1 MGTWGYKHFEN
12 DSAFD
17 NADILENSTNP
28 EEVLKDTF
36 GHTLT
41 MENLDADQGQA
52 IIAFAAYVD
61 RQVNGTIYSTDDSEK
76 LLVDTFPQRHPHIDF
91 TELKELAYKSV
102 SKVLEEDFE
111 LNELWEENE
120 EEYPLWRNE
129 VEALI
134 ERLKK

>member
-17 NADILENSTNP
+17 YSSMIEDSDNP
-28 EEVLKDTF
+28 KEILKDTF
-36 GHTLT
+36 GHTLQ
-41 MENLDADQGQA
+41 MDNISADQGQA

-61 RQVNGTIYSTDDSEK
+61 RQTNGTKYSDDTD
-76 LLVDTFPQRHPHIDF
+76 LLDVDTFPQRHPDLDF
-91 TELKELAYKSV
+91 TDIKELAYKAV
-102 SKVLEEDFE
+102 LKVLDKDSE

-120 EEYPLWRNE
+120 EEYPLWIKE
-129 VEALI
+129 VEGLI

>member
-17 NADILENSTNP
+17 YSSMIENSDNP
-28 EEVLKDTF
+28 KEILKDTF
-36 GHTLT
+36 GHTLQ
-41 MENLDADQGQA
+41 MDNISADQGQA

-61 RQVNGTIYSTDDSEK
+61 RQTNGTKYSDDTD
-76 LLVDTFPQRHPHIDF
+76 LLDVDTFPQRHPDLDF
-91 TELKELAYKSV
+91 TDIKEVAYKAV
-102 SKVLEEDFE
+102 LKVLDKDSE

-120 EEYPLWRNE
+120 EEYPLWIKE
-129 VEALI
+129 VEGLI

>member
-17 NADILENSTNP
+17 YSSMIENSDNP
-28 EEVLKDTF
+28 KEILKDTF
-36 GHTLT
+36 GHTLQ
-41 MENLDADQGQA
+41 MDNISADQGQA

-61 RQVNGTIYSTDDSEK
+61 RQTNGTKYSDDTD
-76 LLVDTFPQRHPHIDF
+76 LLDVDTFPQRHPDLDF
-91 TELKELAYKSV
+91 TDIKELAYKAV
-102 SKVLEEDFE
+102 LKVLDKDSE

-120 EEYPLWRNE
+120 EEYPLWIKE
-129 VEALI
+129 VEGLI

>member
-17 NADILENSTNP
+17 YSSMIEDSDNP
-28 EEVLKDTF
+28 KEILKDTF
-36 GHTLT
+36 GHTLQ
-41 MENLDADQGQA
+41 MDNISADQGQA

-61 RQVNGTIYSTDDSEK
+61 RQTNGTKYSDDTD
-76 LLVDTFPQRHPHIDF
+76 LLDVDTFPQRHPDLDF
-91 TELKELAYKSV
+91 TDIKEVAYKAV
-102 SKVLEEDFE
+102 LKVLDKDSE

-120 EEYPLWRNE
+120 EEYPLWIKE
-129 VEALI
+129 VEGLI

>member
-17 NADILENSTNP
+17 YADILENSTNP

-41 MENLDADQGQA
+41 MGNLDADQGQA

-61 RQVNGTIYSTDDSEK
+61 SQVNGTVYSTDDSGK
-76 LLVDTFPQRHPHIDF
+76 LLVDTFPQRHPSLDF
-91 TELKELAYKSV
+91 TDLKELAYKSV
-102 SKVLEEDFE
+102 SKVLEQDSE

-129 VEALI
+129 VETLI

>member
-17 NADILENSTNP
+17 YSSMIEDSDNP
-28 EEVLKDTF
+28 KEILKDTF
-36 GHTLT
+36 GHTLQ
-41 MENLDADQGQA
+41 MDNISADQGQA

-61 RQVNGTIYSTDDSEK
+61 SQTNGTKYSDDDTD
-76 LLVDTFPQRHPHIDF
+76 LLDVDTFPQRHPDLDF
-91 TELKELAYKSV
+91 TDIKELAYKAV
-102 SKVLEEDFE
+102 LKVLDKDSE

-120 EEYPLWRNE
+120 EEYPLWIKE
-129 VEALI
+129 VEGLI